1 LISYRESVVSC
12 YVSRLMEIRPI
23 HAEEHAEL
31 GDITVRTYRHLAGGE
46 SLGGYEEVLV
56 DVTSRTLDC
65 EVFVAV
71 DADGKLM
78 GGVTYVPGPGTS
90 MSEFSDP
97 SAAGIRHLAVDPD
110 FQGSGAGRALVEACI
125 NRARE
130 QHRDRVRLHST
141 PPMVIARAMY
151 ERMGFVR
158 TPEFDLF
165 FYEEPYTPEEP
176 LQLIAYALSLV

>member
-1 LISYRESVVSC
+1 
-12 YVSRLMEIRPI
+12 MEIRPI
-23 HAEEHAEL
+23 RDDEHAVL
-31 GDITVRTYRHLAGGE
+31 GEITVRTYRHLAGGG

-71 DADGKLM
+71 GDDDQIM

-97 SAAGIRHLAVDPD
+97 TAAGIRHLAVDPD
-110 FQGSGAGRALVEACI
+110 FQGSGAGRALVDVCI
-125 NRARE
+125 TRARE
-130 QHRDRVRLHST
+130 QHRDLVRLHST
-141 PPMVIARAMY
+141 KPMVIARAMY

-158 TPEFDLF
+158 TPELDLYFD
-165 FYEEPYTPEEP
+165 EEPYSPEEP
-176 LQLIAYALSLV
+176 LHLIAYALPLFDSHIETPEN